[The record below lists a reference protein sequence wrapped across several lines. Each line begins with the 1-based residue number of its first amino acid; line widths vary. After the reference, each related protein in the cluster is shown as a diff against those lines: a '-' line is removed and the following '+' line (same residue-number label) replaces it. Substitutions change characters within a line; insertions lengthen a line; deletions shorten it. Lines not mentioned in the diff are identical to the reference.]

1 MIDIIDGLLTSL
13 GINDGPQKGE
23 LRAKIVSYTFER
35 ALVRLDGQLSED
47 EAAVLK
53 PLAEQPLPET
63 GKELELLFSNP
74 AHRDTLIESFVEV
87 VNDVVDGANLS
98 ATERQAVLGK
108 LESVLEQQQV
118 KTELQ
123 AL

>member
-1 MIDIIDGLLTSL
+1 MIPKKVSCC
-13 GINDGPQKGE
+13 
-23 LRAKIVSYTFER
+23 AKIVSYTFER

-74 AHRDTLIESFVEV
+74 AYRDTLIESFVEV

-98 ATERQAVLGK
+98 ATERQAVLGN
-108 LESVLEQQQV
+108 LESALEQQQV